1 MGLWGALEGINCD
14 CCVQAW
20 SLLNLWS
27 LRAWQ
32 MGRTGWW
39 TFHIFIPSVHTKT
52 AIFNCFCV
60 KHHFSCELNH
70 NNFIHTES
78 FFPPSVV
85 FQDNNY
91 QKGGKKTR
99 QSCWS
104 ISCFERISLCHRD
117 KWAGTVALCANLH
130 DVFRAVVH
138 RAEGNKP
145 GRHYG
150 GNWCLSVSVLY
161 RGHLAHSLEG
171 LAAQLPQQLLVF
183 SFPSPLGFFWTR
195 CFKTC

>member
-39 TFHIFIPSVHTKT
+39 TFHIFILSVHTKT

-60 KHHFSCELNH
+60 KHHFSCKLNH

-91 QKGGKKTR
+91 QKGGKRLVSPAEVFPVLNESHFVT
-99 QSCWS
+99 
-104 ISCFERISLCHRD
+104 
-117 KWAGTVALCANLH
+117 GTNELAQWPYVLICMML
-130 DVFRAVVH
+130 FRAVVH

-183 SFPSPLGFFWTR
+183 SFPSTLGFFWTR